1 MFGPQAVQQR
11 ASEAEEDQQ
20 RAEQQAL
27 AAVAELR
34 QLQLQ
39 HQQTWQP
46 ADDSQQPSNL
56 SAAPGPCLFQPQA
69 IFCLCMHMRNIR
81 QCLMIEKVL
90 CMKSTQKI
98 SKIWCV
104 IQCRCRSGAPS

>member
-1 MFGPQAVQQR
+1 MPGPQAVQQR
-11 ASEAEEDQQ
+11 AAEAEEDQQ

-46 ADDSQQPSNL
+46 PDDSQQPSNL
-56 SAAPGPCLFQPQA
+56 LAAPGPCLLSRKLP
-69 IFCLCMHMRNIR
+69 CLLYCKRSSVLKKVACMPF
-81 QCLMIEKVL
+81 
-90 CMKSTQKI
+90 
-98 SKIWCV
+98 
-104 IQCRCRSGAPS
+104 A

>member
-1 MFGPQAVQQR
+1 MRGPQAVQQR

-39 HQQTWQP
+39 HQQIWQP
-46 ADDSQQPSNL
+46 TDDSQQPSNL
-56 SAAPGPCLFQPQA
+56 SAAPGPFFFQPQA
-69 IFCLCMHMRNIR
+69 IFCLCMHMHNLR
-81 QCLMIEKVL
+81 QCLMID
-90 CMKSTQKI
+90 
-98 SKIWCV
+98 
-104 IQCRCRSGAPS
+104 RCSV